1 MTEAVNPSAEEF
13 YRSRGFGRPIGF
25 GERPAIVVVD
35 FINGFTDPVLP
46 FGSILHE
53 EIDATV
59 RLLEAAR
66 KRGDVPIV
74 FIGTAYEFDDFRDA
88 GLWKTKQAGITSLR
102 SGTHAVEIDSR
113 MGWRPSDEH
122 HISKK
127 FASAFFGTDLIS
139 RLNCLSIDTVLLAG
153 CSTSGCVRATAV
165 DGLQNGYRI
174 MVVREAVGD
183 RDSEAHERSLIEIDA
198 KYADVISLDRA
209 ITYLAE
215 RPSSSGSNAP
225 AAG

>member
-1 MTEAVNPSAEEF
+1 MTEAAYPSAAEF
-13 YRSRGFGRPIGF
+13 YKSRGFGRPIGF

-35 FINGFTDPVLP
+35 FINGFTDPALP
-46 FGSILHE
+46 FGSILD
-53 EIDATV
+53 DAIHATA
-59 RLLEAAR
+59 RLLEVAR
-66 KRGDVPIV
+66 KQGGVPIV
-74 FIGTAYEFDDFRDA
+74 FIVTAYEFDDFRDA
-88 GLWKTKQAGITSLR
+88 GLWKAKQAGITSLR
-102 SGTHAVEIDSR
+102 AGARATEIDSR
-113 MGWRPSDEH
+113 MGWRPNDEH

-139 RLNCLSIDTVLLAG
+139 RLNCLSIDTVLLVG

-183 RDSEAHERSLIEIDA
+183 RDGEAHERSLVEIDA

-209 ITYLAE
+209 VTYLAE
-215 RPSSSGSNAP
+215 RPPFGFDAS
-225 AAG
+225 AAD